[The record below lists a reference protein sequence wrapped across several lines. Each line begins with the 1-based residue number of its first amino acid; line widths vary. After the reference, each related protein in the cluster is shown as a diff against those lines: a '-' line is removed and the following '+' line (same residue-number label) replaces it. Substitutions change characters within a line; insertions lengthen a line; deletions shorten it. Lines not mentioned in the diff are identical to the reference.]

1 MQTVWQALT
10 GAGGGAR
17 SGRRT
22 FQPVRRESRLAG
34 REGQFWQA
42 FNPKDKSRYMV
53 AAERYERATR
63 EKGKR
68 EGALG
73 SVALE
78 VLRDLLRLIDYRTGR
93 LDPAISTLQRRLTRS
108 RGAIVRALANLRAAG
123 FLDWIRRY
131 TPTGEEGRG
140 VQVQQTSNAYR
151 LFLPAVARALLGKAG
166 EPAPLCE
173 AEAERRKQ
181 RHADIEAMIAG
192 LPLWEQPAARGV
204 PDDLAGI
211 LSRMGRTIA
220 ERESIG
226 QPESSPKLNIYGAA

>member
-10 GAGGGAR
+10 GAQGATEG
-17 SGRRT
+17 GRRT
-22 FQPVRRESRLAG
+22 FQPVRRHSRLAG
-34 REGQFWQA
+34 REGQFWQP
-42 FNPKDKSRYMV
+42 FNPKEKSRYMV

-131 TPTGEEGRG
+131 VPTGEEGRG

-151 LFLPAVARALLGKAG
+151 LFLPAVARALLGKAA
-166 EPAPLCE
+166 EPAPMCN
-173 AEAERRKQ
+173 AEAERRRQ
-181 RHADIEAMIAG
+181 RHADIEAMITG

-204 PDDLAGI
+204 DSGLAEI
-211 LSRMGRTIA
+211 LARIGRHVA
-220 ERESIG
+220 ERESIEQTG
-226 QPESSPKLNIYGAA
+226 FSPKLNL